1 MTAVDSSRE
10 IATHPLRV
18 SKNNHRMKGINLA
31 KLMWFVTI
39 VMSFIGAVVGFGGM
53 MLAKSAPQEAAA
65 AAMGLTC
72 AVIPYCIARAFT
84 ELRSL

>member
-1 MTAVDSSRE
+1 M
-10 IATHPLRV
+10 
-18 SKNNHRMKGINLA
+18 A
-31 KLMWFVTI
+31 KFMWFVTI

>member
-1 MTAVDSSRE
+1 
-10 IATHPLRV
+10 
-18 SKNNHRMKGINLA
+18 MKGINLA
-31 KLMWFVTI
+31 KFMWFVTI
-39 VMSFIGAVVGFGGM
+39 GMSFIGAVVGFGGM

>member
-1 MTAVDSSRE
+1 MCRRAISHV
-10 IATHPLRV
+10 I
-18 SKNNHRMKGINLA
+18 KGMKLA
-31 KLMWFVTI
+31 KFMWIVT
-39 VMSFIGAVVGFGGM
+39 VFMSLIGAVVGFGGM
-53 MLAKSAPQEAAA
+53 ILAKSAPQEAAA

>member
-1 MTAVDSSRE
+1 MEEQLALCGRARE
-10 IATHPLRV
+10 
-18 SKNNHRMKGINLA
+18 NHSLKGIKLA
-31 KLMWFVTI
+31 KFMWGVTI
-39 VMSFIGAVVGFGGM
+39 FMSLIGAIVGFGGM
-53 MLAKSAPQEAAA
+53 YAATSAPQEAAA

>member
-1 MTAVDSSRE
+1 
-10 IATHPLRV
+10 
-18 SKNNHRMKGINLA
+18 
-31 KLMWFVTI
+31 MWFVTI

>member
-1 MTAVDSSRE
+1 
-10 IATHPLRV
+10 
-18 SKNNHRMKGINLA
+18 MKGINLA
-31 KLMWFVTI
+31 KFMWFVTI

>member
-1 MTAVDSSRE
+1 M
-10 IATHPLRV
+10 

-31 KLMWFVTI
+31 KFMWFVTI

>member
-1 MTAVDSSRE
+1 M
-10 IATHPLRV
+10 
-18 SKNNHRMKGINLA
+18 A
-31 KLMWFVTI
+31 KFMWVVTI